1 MSWMYTCTTHDGP
14 WPRRCCWRRT
24 EGRSLYRTAISK
36 KEAPK
41 SDADALNNDLSA
53 LLRSS
58 VFPGV
63 SKKGNCAHHSGEE
76 TVTAGCGAMMMM
88 SLYCSFRIKQSTAQ

>member
-1 MSWMYTCTTHDGP
+1 MSRMYTCTTHDGP

-36 KEAPK
+36 KEVPK
-41 SDADALNNDLSA
+41 SDADALKLNNDLSA

-63 SKKGNCAHHSGEE
+63 SKKGNYARHTLEKR
-76 TVTAGCGAMMMM
+76 V
-88 SLYCSFRIKQSTAQ
+88 